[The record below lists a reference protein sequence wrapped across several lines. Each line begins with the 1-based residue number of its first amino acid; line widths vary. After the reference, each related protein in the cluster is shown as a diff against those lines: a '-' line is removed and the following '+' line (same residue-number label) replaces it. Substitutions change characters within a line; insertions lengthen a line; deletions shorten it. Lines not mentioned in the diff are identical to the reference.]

1 MKKTINIFGGK
12 SMKKKIFLSLII
24 VISLFLITGCGS
36 DNTKSENFSNNKEEI
51 TNDNTK
57 SESSEKD
64 NNSNSDDETGKYVYM
79 FNRTQRMKLGSE
91 PSKYGEYYSTA
102 EEAMKIYGYDM
113 TISHKLENGKI
124 VSSDVGFKYNGKIY
138 YINGQDS
145 SLYESNKKKLKD
157 IFGVENCSDGKT
169 FYQCKNDTISVNIWQ
184 AGGAETNV
192 DREYCHSGD
201 DFAKCGTH

>member
-1 MKKTINIFGGK
+1 MKKNLLIIILIG
-12 SMKKKIFLSLII
+12 II
-24 VISLFLITGCGS
+24 VIGLTGCGE
-36 DNTKSENFSNNKEEI
+36 NTNQKQP
-51 TNDNTK
+51 TNDTQN
-57 SESSEKD
+57 
-64 NNSNSDDETGKYVYM
+64 NNSNKVTEKGEEEEVVTSKEATGEYVYM
-79 FNRTQRMKLGSE
+79 FNKTQRMKIGSE
-91 PSKYGEYYSTA
+91 PSKYGDFYESA

-113 TISHKLENGKI
+113 TIRHKLENGKI

-169 FYQCKNDTISVNIWQ
+169 YYQCKNDTISVNVWQ